1 MRKLRREG
9 LLGCIGILLLRI
21 RALGSRKKIIP
32 HLACLL
38 VRLLRYIHRH
48 VPRYAPLGVPCRRT
62 QIRRN
67 LVELYFTVTLSL
79 KTEKFYEVINIVDES
94 NADAVTHEYNHAG

>member
-1 MRKLRREG
+1 MKVFLAASASAFCRFGREG
-9 LLGCIGILLLRI
+9 PG
-21 RALGSRKKIIP
+21 KKIIP

-38 VRLLRYIHRH
+38 TRLLRYIHRH
-48 VPRYAPLGVPCRRT
+48 VSRYAPLDVPCRRT

-67 LVELYFTVTLSL
+67 LVELFLTVTLTL
-79 KTEKFYEVINIVDES
+79 KAEQFYEVIYIVDES